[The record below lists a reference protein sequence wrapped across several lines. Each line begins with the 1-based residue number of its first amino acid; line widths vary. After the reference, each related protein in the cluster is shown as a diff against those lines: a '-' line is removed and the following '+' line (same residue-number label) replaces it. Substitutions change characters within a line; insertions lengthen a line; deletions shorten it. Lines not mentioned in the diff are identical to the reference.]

1 MIKRLKGVVVMK
13 ISNEMEKKLNQQI
26 NKELESSYLYLSMAT
41 WFTKEDFTGFAHW
54 MQKQAS
60 EELEHA
66 MKMIAYVQERSGRV
80 LLDAIPTPKHTWDTP
95 MQAFEDTLVH
105 EMDVTKRI
113 YDLVGSAEKENDLA
127 SVSFLDWFVS
137 EQVEEEASVNKIIAI
152 LNKVGASPIG
162 VFTLDRQLAA
172 R

>member
-1 MIKRLKGVVVMK
+1 MK

-41 WFTKEDFTGFAHW
+41 WFTAEDFTGFANW

-66 MKMIAYVQERSGRV
+66 MKMISYVQERSGRV
-80 LLDAIPTPKHTWDTP
+80 VLDAITTPKNKWDSP
-95 MQAFEDTLVH
+95 MQAFEDTLAH

-113 YDLVGSAEKENDLA
+113 YDLVTAAEKENDLA
-127 SVSFLDWFVS
+127 SVSFLDWYVS
-137 EQVEEEASVNKIIAI
+137 EQVEEEASVNNIIAI
-152 LNKVGASPIG
+152 LNKVGSSPIG